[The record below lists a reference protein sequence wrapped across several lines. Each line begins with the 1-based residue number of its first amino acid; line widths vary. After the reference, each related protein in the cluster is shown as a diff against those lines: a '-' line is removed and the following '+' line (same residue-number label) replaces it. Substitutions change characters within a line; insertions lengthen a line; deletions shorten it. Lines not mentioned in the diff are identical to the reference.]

1 MLVRSNEFELLTQ
14 NILKQ
19 LVARGATDA
28 AVSIGFNKGFTVT
41 AREGAVETVAYNQ
54 DKSMDIAVLFGQRSG
69 SASVSDFSKH
79 AIDAAIDAACHI
91 AKFTDNDPMAG
102 LADQSE
108 LAFHYPDLDL
118 FYPWALTVEEAIE
131 LAIQCER
138 EALQFD
144 KRIMCA
150 EDTNVAT
157 EQGLHYYANSLGFVG
172 WFPYT
177 RHDISCALVASVGDE
192 KQRDYDYTISIDPNR
207 LRSVSEIAKGAAE
220 RTVKRLG
227 ARRLNT
233 CKAPVIFIA
242 EEARGLLGHFLSAIS
257 GGALYRHAS
266 FLKDHLN
273 KKIFPEFITLQENPH
288 LPTALGSA
296 PFDGDGVLTRPNV
309 FIQNGVLQ
317 NYILNVYTARQLG
330 LKTTGNAGGVHN
342 LTISTSDQNLASL
355 LKTMQRGLLVTEVM
369 GNGINLVT
377 GDYSRGVNGFWVE
390 HGEIQFPVQ
399 EVTIAGNLRDIFMQF
414 VCVGNDVDLRGNIR
428 TGSILVEQMMIAG
441 E

>member
-1 MLVRSNEFELLTQ
+1 MKNYYCF
-14 NILKQ
+14 
-19 LVARGATDA
+19 
-28 AVSIGFNKGFTVT
+28 FFFFFFFF
-41 AREGAVETVAYNQ
+41 
-54 DKSMDIAVLFGQRSG
+54 LF
-69 SASVSDFSKH
+69 F
-79 AIDAAIDAACHI
+79 
-91 AKFTDNDPMAG
+91 
-102 LADQSE
+102 
-108 LAFHYPDLDL
+108 
-118 FYPWALTVEEAIE
+118 
-131 LAIQCER
+131 
-138 EALQFD
+138 
-144 KRIMCA
+144 
-150 EDTNVAT
+150 
-157 EQGLHYYANSLGFVG
+157 
-172 WFPYT
+172 
-177 RHDISCALVASVGDE
+177 
-192 KQRDYDYTISIDPNR
+192 